1 MTGISIHPAA
11 DLFPLLGAEELG
23 KLAADIEANGL
34 RNPVILYSG
43 EVLDGRNRLAACELA
58 GVEPRFTS
66 YEGADPVAFVISTNL
81 HRRHLS
87 AAQLVAVSLEA
98 LPMFEAE
105 ALERRKATEGRPN
118 KLEQIIAQVN
128 EGEREPQARDKVA
141 DTFGVNR
148 QYVSDGKRIK
158 AEAPELIGLMKAD
171 AINVPQANELAK
183 LGQAERDAAVAEIK
197 AGAAARDVVKQAS
210 AHVSHNTGN
219 NEWYTPAEYLEA
231 ARDVMG
237 GIDLD
242 PASSP
247 KANEAVE
254 AARFFTAQDDGLAQE
269 WSGRVWMNPPYAQ
282 PLIGQFC
289 ERLIEELEAER
300 VAAAMVLVN
309 NATDTAWFHTLSARA
324 DALCFVR
331 GRVKFLDPEG
341 RPGAPLQG
349 QVVFYFGPDPDAFM
363 AVLYPAF
370 GDVWLAP

>member
-1 MTGISIHPAA
+1 MTDISIHPAA
-11 DLFPLLGAEELG
+11 ELFPLLGPEELE
-23 KLAADIEANGL
+23 KLTADIKANGL
-34 RNPVILYSG
+34 RNPVILYRG

-87 AAQLVAVSLEA
+87 PAQLVAISLEA

-105 ALERRKATEGRPN
+105 ARQRQRGGPGGALLP
-118 KLEQIIAQVN
+118 QIIA
-128 EGEREPQARDKVA
+128 EASEAGDSRDKA
-141 DTFGVNR
+141 AEAFGVNR

-158 AEAPELIGLMKAD
+158 AEAPELIELMKAD
-171 AINVPQANELAK
+171 AINVPQAKELAK
-183 LGQAERDAAVAEIK
+183 LDQDKRAAAVADIQ
-197 AGAAARDVVKQAS
+197 AGAAPRDVVNKAS
-210 AHVSHNTGN
+210 AHVSYNSGN

-231 ARDVMG
+231 AREVMG

-247 KANEAVE
+247 KANEAVR
-254 AARFFTAQDDGLAQE
+254 AARFFTAEDDGLAQE

-282 PLIGQFC
+282 PLIGKFC
-289 ERLIEELEAER
+289 ERLTDELLAKR
-300 VAAAMVLVN
+300 VEQAMVLVN
-309 NATDTAWFHTLSARA
+309 NATETAWFHTLSAWA

-331 GRVKFLDPEG
+331 GRVKFLDLEG

-349 QVVFYFGPDPDAFM
+349 QIVLYFGPRSDTFL
-363 AVLYPAF
+363 AVFGDAF
-370 GDVWLAP
+370 GDVWLMRP

>member
-11 DLFPLLGAEELG
+11 DLFPLLGADELG

-34 RNPVILYSG
+34 RNPVILYHG

-105 ALERRKATEGRPN
+105 ARERQGARTDLRE
-118 KLEQIIAQVN
+118 IIPESSTQPK
-128 EGEREPQARDKVA
+128 EPRARDKA
-141 DTFGVNR
+141 AEAFGVNPR
-148 QYVSDGKRIK
+148 YVSDGKRIK

-171 AINVPQANELAK
+171 AINVPQAKELAK
-183 LGQAERDAAVAEIK
+183 LGQAERDAAVADIQ
-197 AGAAARDVVKQAS
+197 AGGPARDVVNKAS
-210 AHVSHNTGN
+210 AHVSYNSGN

-247 KANEAVE
+247 KANESVK

-269 WSGRVWMNPPYAQ
+269 WSGRIWMNPPYAQ

-331 GRVKFLDPEG
+331 GRVRFLDPEG

-349 QVVFYFGPDPDAFM
+349 QVVFYYGPDSDMFL
-363 AVLYPAF
+363 AVFGDAF
-370 GDVWLAP
+370 GDVWMTMA